1 MRPNAIFSP
10 SNFTF
15 YIILFLPHRSGHQ
28 FVAQNVL
35 KVDPERL
42 AAHRHHVQ
50 RRRAPTPTPH
60 LLRAATLHD
69 VLRCRPIAK
78 PRITD
83 RALAV
88 RHAVCRRCRV
98 CHVLYAARLHDPGGA
113 APRACSRCTSLL
125 TSWSDAHQQYP
136 VQRGRTRLA
145 GRHASSPAACRGAN
159 AADWR
164 AENTVRNAAVSVIP
178 PVTMRVELDAHDRV
192 VHVECRPA
200 SRSRVGI
207 VPAAHRPLPH
217 DRPPHPL

>member
-1 MRPNAIFSP
+1 MRPNAIFFRLISP
-10 SNFTF
+10 S
-15 YIILFLPHRSGHQ
+15 ILLLPHQ

-50 RRRAPTPTPH
+50 RRRAPAPASH

-136 VQRGRTRLA
+136 VQRGAHVSRAGTRHHQPLAAASTPPTGAPRTPCA
-145 GRHASSPAACRGAN
+145 
-159 AADWR
+159 
-164 AENTVRNAAVSVIP
+164 
-178 PVTMRVELDAHDRV
+178 MRRF
-192 VHVECRPA
+192 R
-200 SRSRVGI
+200 
-207 VPAAHRPLPH
+207 
-217 DRPPHPL
+217 

>member
-1 MRPNAIFSP
+1 MQ
-10 SNFTF
+10 SNQYSRESNF
-15 YIILFLPHRSGHQ
+15 YIILFLPHRSSGHQ

-113 APRACSRCTSLL
+113 APRACSRRTSVL

-145 GRHASSPAACRGAN
+145 GRHASSPAACRGVN

-164 AENTVRNAAVSVIP
+164 ADSV
-178 PVTMRVELDAHDRV
+178 TTFTGSGL
-192 VHVECRPA
+192 
-200 SRSRVGI
+200 
-207 VPAAHRPLPH
+207 
-217 DRPPHPL
+217 